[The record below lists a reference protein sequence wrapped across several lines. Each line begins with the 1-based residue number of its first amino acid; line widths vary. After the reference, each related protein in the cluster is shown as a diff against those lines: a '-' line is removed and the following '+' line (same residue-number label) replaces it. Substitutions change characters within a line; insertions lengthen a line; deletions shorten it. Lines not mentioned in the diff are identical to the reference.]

1 MSAEIVSNKKYR
13 DKQKRKD
20 AFISIFIGFFA
31 FVWIFPIL
39 WTVWTSLRPYNEII
53 SYGIFSWPRSLTFDN
68 YVNAVKEMQIVGYLL
83 NSAIVTIPAV
93 ILTLFFGSLIAFVVT
108 RYKFKFNL
116 TILLLFTAGNM
127 LPIVLTYIPVFWMFI
142 WV

>member
-1 MSAEIVSNKKYR
+1 MVSNKKYR

-20 AFISIFIGFFA
+20 GFISLFIGFFA

-68 YVNAVKEMQIVGYLL
+68 YVNAVKEMQIAGYLL

-93 ILTLFFGSLIAFVVT
+93 ILTLFFGSLIALMI
-108 RYKFKFNL
+108 K
-116 TILLLFTAGNM
+116 
-127 LPIVLTYIPVFWMFI
+127 
-142 WV
+142 